1 MTSSSPEPR
10 STAVI
15 GAQDAAAGSSTTAD
29 TVRALS
35 FAHRELRSGDWTR
48 LGGGAV
54 LGDAVTEHALTALAA
69 DAQAAARASGYATG
83 WAEGRR
89 AALLRA
95 QEQEQALAE
104 QHREAEERREA
115 EHRAV
120 VEALVRAAA
129 TLEESTTTTCA
140 RVETHAVRLA
150 ARLTEELV
158 GHELAVAT
166 APGLGAVRRALALM
180 PGEPVTRIRMCPD
193 EARTPELADLV
204 GAVVVVA
211 DPALGRGDVIVET
224 DGSVV
229 DARVSSALARVLEV
243 LA

>member
-1 MTSSSPEPR
+1 MTSSSPEAR
-10 STAVI
+10 GTA
-15 GAQDAAAGSSTTAD
+15 A

-48 LGGGAV
+48 LGNGAV
-54 LGDAVTEHALTALAA
+54 LGDAVTEHALSALAA

-89 AALLRA
+89 AALELA
-95 QEQEQALAE
+95 QEEERAAAE
-104 QHREAEERREA
+104 RQRIAEERREA
-115 EHRAV
+115 EHAAAV
-120 VEALVRAAA
+120 QALVRATAA
-129 TLEESTTTTCA
+129 LEDAVATTCA

-158 GHELAVAT
+158 GHELAVAK

-180 PGEPVTRIRMCPD
+180 PGEPVTRVRVSPA
-193 EARTPELADLV
+193 EAATPELAELA
-204 GAVVVVA
+204 GGVVVVA
-211 DPALGRGDVIVET
+211 DPTLGRGDALVET

-243 LA
+243 LG